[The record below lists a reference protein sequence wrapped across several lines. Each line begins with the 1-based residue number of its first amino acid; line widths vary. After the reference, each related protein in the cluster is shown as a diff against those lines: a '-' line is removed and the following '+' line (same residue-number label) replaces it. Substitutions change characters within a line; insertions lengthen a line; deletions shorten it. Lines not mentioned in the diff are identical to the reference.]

1 MAKKTLAKKKPV
13 KKTPTKKT
21 AAKTAPRK
29 AGDVLRNTWAS
40 TLGALTSAQTEMEKQ
55 IRLLLKKNKIT
66 AKDAAGM
73 LKELSARIAAERK
86 RALKELES
94 RMKTV
99 QTRLKKERKAVG
111 RIVDDAV
118 QGALATFNI
127 PSRQEIGELTR
138 KVDELSKKIDSFG
151 R

>member
-1 MAKKTLAKKKPV
+1 MAKKTIAKKK
-13 KKTPTKKT
+13 PTKKT
-21 AAKTAPRK
+21 AARTAPRN

-55 IRLLLKKNKIT
+55 IRLLLKKNKIN
-66 AKDAAGM
+66 AKDAAGV